1 MTKAKEAKEP
11 QLFEYDSRVPQHI
24 PLDLE
29 KNGQEFRVYHNLQP
43 LSEDGYFEYL
53 KDFTETLK
61 RLKRVSTAL
70 HAPNTRLWSSLV
82 ESIEGYPED
91 WSAWKDEMDQSEA
104 VAAVKALLH
113 VQVLSEDE
121 VEVTK
126 KDAVYDPRSTTEIQ
140 FRALQS
146 GVLMTLSHSFRK
158 DTQAERDEFFAIE
171 ADEPDDSKMASAQK
185 LLKAERL
192 AGLGRKLL
200 KDRSGYAEG
209 SDVPVWHLATTVESF
224 FARQIAKMG
233 RSLTP

>member
-91 WSAWKDEMDQSEA
+91 WS
-104 VAAVKALLH
+104 AVKALLH